1 MEFIAFRASI
11 FQVYPTKMILDRGK
25 PFLECYQKKENLTFS
40 KNKEIHNGYA
50 KMQKYIA
57 AGSIEGS
64 ANLKLKKISL
74 SKLSLL
80 QDDTEEN
87 ARTGVLGSYFCLQV
101 IENIASK

>member
-11 FQVYPTKMILDRGK
+11 FQVYPTKMILDRGE

-64 ANLKLKKISL
+64 ANLKLKKRL